1 MLHFLRIYVISDFI
15 SITLVQYYNSR
26 LKCLFII
33 ATCIFVDYV
42 STDRVG
48 CLLEVKFKTQVLQD

>member
-26 LKCLFII
+26 LKVCIYNCNLHFCRLLFN
-33 ATCIFVDYV
+33 
-42 STDRVG
+42 R
-48 CLLEVKFKTQVLQD
+48 